1 GSNGDLQDPGQ
12 QIERAYGMVAGDL
25 VLVRPD
31 GYVALTGRIEATQ
44 RITDYLHTAGV
55 VAAEQAEFELM

>member
-1 GSNGDLQDPGQ
+1 
-12 QIERAYGMVAGDL
+12 MVAGDL

>member
-1 GSNGDLQDPGQ
+1 MSAEPP
-12 QIERAYGMVAGDL
+12 YGLAAGDL

-31 GYVALTGRIEATQ
+31 GYVALTGSIEATQ

-55 VAAEQAEFELM
+55 VAAEHAEFELI